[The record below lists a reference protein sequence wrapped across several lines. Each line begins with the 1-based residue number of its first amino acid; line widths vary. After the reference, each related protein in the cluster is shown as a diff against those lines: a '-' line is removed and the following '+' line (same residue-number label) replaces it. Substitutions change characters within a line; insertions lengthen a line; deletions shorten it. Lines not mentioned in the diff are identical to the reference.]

1 MIGNLVKLVLDKGG
15 YVSHLKIPST
25 VSKGTGLCNPS
36 IFVDNDG
43 TILLNLR
50 NVGYVLYLC
59 ENEQKFQG
67 RWGPLAYLHPENDP
81 HLRTTN
87 FLCTLVPTPV

>member
-36 IFVDNDG
+36 IFIDNDG

-59 ENEQKFQG
+59 ENEQKFSEWYQKN
-67 RWGPLAYLHPENDP
+67 WHWIV
-81 HLRTTN
+81 
-87 FLCTLVPTPV
+87 LCALGQSSLCHW